1 MSRAPSGAERPP
13 PRPPGGSEAGA
24 AVTDFVMV
32 SGLLT
37 LLFVAVLQ
45 LGVALHVR
53 NTLISCAS
61 EGARLGARA
70 DASPGDGAA
79 RARLLISRAISDAYA
94 RDVSAGVETADGVQV
109 VVVRVHAPMPVIGL
123 LGPHDLDVAGRAFAE
138 GQ

>member
-1 MSRAPSGAERPP
+1 MRRRPAL
-13 PRPPGGSEAGA
+13 GCEDGA
-24 AVTDFVMV
+24 AVADFAMV
-32 SGLLT
+32 SGLLA

-70 DASPGDGAA
+70 DATPADGVA
-79 RARLLISRAISDAYA
+79 RARLLISRSISTSYA
-94 RDVSAGVETADGVQV
+94 RDVSAGTETVDGVQV
-109 VVVRVHAPMPVIGL
+109 VVVRVHAPLPVIGL

-138 GQ
+138 SQ